1 MSISGD
7 AQNVNINGG
16 NLIVTGSSNK
26 VRTPNLQFG
35 DGTTMTTAPS
45 LDVVVSTFG
54 NTTSNIVT
62 VGGLT
67 ATGNVAAAG
76 YFKGDGSLLTGVIT
90 SSNLAQVVANGNVTT
105 GTISIGGLT
114 VGSNLVV
121 NDTASN
127 VLYVRGGIQNL
138 ALQSNGVIY
147 VGAGNVL
154 TTNLASLSFD
164 PVTHILHVDETG
176 GLDARVVTPG
186 LFPQTTVKGQP
197 VYLQENVGGVR
208 HMHLADNDVAGL
220 YPAIGLTLY
229 DYATNDNG
237 YVVTNGSLLD
247 LSIPATFVE
256 GSLVSGSGGDVGK
269 TVYLSATPGF
279 MTITRPTLASNA
291 VQTLGIIAQVTGNKV
306 DILVRCLGRVEDTP
320 NAIVAQTANIWGSV
334 SIGDGTLKSSTNL
347 HVTGN
352 VYLAGVSGAANTLT
366 VNGNVSANYYAGNAS
381 LLSWTTS
388 ATPGTY
394 GSSIAVPSITID
406 ANGRV
411 STVSSTTFNQVAT
424 GTLNQVAYYSASN
437 TVSGDSGLTYNTS
450 TDTLTVGGGLVLG
463 GDLTVAGNT
472 YSSNNIVFNDAV
484 VLIANSVPANTTRG
498 MLMQRPGGNVMAA
511 YLSTESASAYMN
523 TFVFGYTFGGAAG
536 PLLTPDLSNTLN
548 VAVLGSL
555 TSTTGLY
562 GNVLGSNTGSFS
574 NISISSNI
582 IGLGPGAGASS
593 AANTIAIGPSAG
605 NSGQSSYAISIG
617 NFAGN
622 LGQNA
627 FSIAMGDGA
636 GRTGQYT
643 SAVAIG
649 RAAGST
655 NQEQNAIAV
664 GIFAASI
671 QQGNNSV
678 AIGNAAGNDTQGSF
692 SIGIGYFAGSA
703 SQNTNSIAIG
713 YQAGQLGQY
722 SNAVAIGYLAGQTN
736 QRFDSVAIG
745 ANAGN
750 SGQLQYS
757 VAIGS
762 NVGQTGQQTQTVA
775 IGYQAGQ
782 TNQAFNAVAIG
793 SNAANSGQLQYAVAI
808 GSSAGNATQG
818 TQAVAIG
825 TSAGT
830 TSQGTGSIAIGGS
843 AGSASQNTNSIAIGY
858 LAGQSFQNA
867 FSVALGYQAGQS
879 SQDYNSVAIGYLAGQ
894 VTQGSQSVAMGPG
907 AGTIDQGASAVALGQ
922 NAGRTSQGLSAIGI
936 GGSAGSAS
944 QDSYAIALGSLSG
957 QTSQGYAAIS
967 VGYAAA
973 QNSQD
978 AGAIAIGQNAGR
990 SNQNVYSVAIGYGAA
1005 QSNQGSYSVAIGNLA
1020 GQTNQNSFSIA
1031 LNALTTAFAPAASGF
1046 YVRPVR
1052 TTGTGNAVLW
1062 NGTTFEMSA
1071 PSSTYDSKS
1080 NVADLT
1086 TNTAVLYNLV
1096 PKTYYY
1102 KDGSP
1107 DWNKYFVGYMAE
1119 DAANVALSFGRY
1131 DEPGGPPTQ
1140 VNYDVITIYTVE
1152 ELKKRREF
1160 SGRGTVPA
1168 DGSNAATITVQSA
1181 ATFVDPVVHAT
1192 PIFNGTRRIVNVG
1205 PWDPETTSFTVY
1217 GAAGDFYWTLKN
1229 NAP

>member
-26 VRTPNLQFG
+26 VRAPKLEFG

-54 NTTSNIVT
+54 NTTSNIVS

-67 ATGNVAAAG
+67 ATGNVSAAG
-76 YFKGDGSLLTGVIT
+76 YFKGDGSLLTGVLT

-105 GTISIGGLT
+105 GTISVGGLT
-114 VGSNLVV
+114 VGSNVTI

-127 VLYVRGGIQNL
+127 VLYVKGGIQNL
-138 ALQSNGVIY
+138 ALQSNGIVY
-147 VGAGNVL
+147 VGTGNVL

-164 PVTHILHVDETG
+164 PVSHIMHVDESG
-176 GLDARVVTPG
+176 GLDARIVTPG
-186 LFPQTTVKGQP
+186 LFPQTTVKGQ
-197 VYLQENVGGVR
+197 VMYLQENVGGVR
-208 HMHLADNDVAGL
+208 HMHLADNNGTAT
-220 YPAIGLTLY
+220 YPAVGLALY
-229 DYATNDNG
+229 NYATNDNG
-237 YVVTNGSLLD
+237 YVVTNGNLLD
-247 LSIPATFVE
+247 LNIASTFVE
-256 GSLVSGSGGDVGK
+256 GSLTSGSNGDVGK
-269 TVYLSATPGF
+269 VVYLSATPGF

-291 VQTLGIIAQVTGNKV
+291 VQTLGVIAHVSGNKV

-352 VYLAGVSGAANTLT
+352 VFLAGVSGAANALT

-394 GSSIAVPSITID
+394 GSSIAIPSITVD

-411 STVSSTTFNQVAT
+411 STVSSTTVNQVET
-424 GTLNQVAYYSASN
+424 GTLNQVAFYSASN
-437 TVSGDSGLTYNTS
+437 TVSGDSGLTYNS
-450 TDTLTVGGGLVLG
+450 ATDTLTVGGGLVLG
-463 GDLTVAGNT
+463 GDLTVSGNT

-511 YLSTESASAYMN
+511 YLSTESGSAYMN

-555 TSTTGLY
+555 MSTTGLY
-562 GNVLGSNTGSFS
+562 GNVLGSNIGSFS
-574 NISISSNI
+574 NISVSSNI
-582 IGLGPGAGASS
+582 IGLGPGSGASS
-593 AANTIAIGPSAG
+593 GANTIAIGSSAG
-605 NSGQSSYAISIG
+605 ALSQNSYSIAIGDLAGQSYQGSYSIALGYRAGQITQFSNTIAIGYRAGAFNQGSSSISIG
-617 NFAGN
+617 P
-622 LGQNA
+622 
-627 FSIAMGDGA
+627 S
-636 GRTGQYT
+636 
-643 SAVAIG
+643 
-649 RAAGST
+649 
-655 NQEQNAIAV
+655 
-664 GIFAASI
+664 
-671 QQGNNSV
+671 
-678 AIGNAAGNDTQGSF
+678 
-692 SIGIGYFAGSA
+692 AGSA

-713 YQAGQLGQY
+713 YQAGQSYQNTN
-722 SNAVAIGYLAGQTN
+722 SVAIGYLAGQSN
-736 QRFDSVAIG
+736 QNG
-745 ANAGN
+745 
-750 SGQLQYS
+750 
-757 VAIGS
+757 
-762 NVGQTGQQTQTVA
+762 
-775 IGYQAGQ
+775 
-782 TNQAFNAVAIG
+782 NAVAIG
-793 SNAANSGQLQYAVAI
+793 YYAGQSASQGSAAVAI
-808 GSSAGNATQG
+808 GNFAGQISQGSSSISIGNNAAWFSQDG
-818 TQAVAIG
+818 GAVAIG
-825 TSAGT
+825 DRAGGLNQGSSAI
-830 TSQGTGSIAIGGS
+830 SIGSS

-858 LAGQSFQNA
+858 LAGQSYQNS

-879 SQDYNSVAIGYLAGQ
+879 SQDFNSVAIGYLAGQ

-907 AGTIDQGASAVALGQ
+907 AGTTNQADSAVAIGQ
-922 NAGRTSQGLSAIGI
+922 NAGRTSQGLNSIAI

-944 QDSYAIALGSLSG
+944 QVSYAIALGSLSG
-957 QTSQGYAAIS
+957 QTSQGYAAVSI
-967 VGYAAA
+967 GYAAA

-990 SNQNVYSVAIGYGAA
+990 SNQNTYSVAIGYGAA
-1005 QSNQGSYSVAIGNLA
+1005 QSNQGSYAIALGNLA
-1020 GQTNQNSFSIA
+1020 GQANQNSFSIA
-1031 LNALTTAFAPAASGF
+1031 LNASTTQFAPAAAGF

-1062 NGTTFEMSA
+1062 NGTSFELSA

-1086 TNTAVLYNLV
+1086 TNTTVLYDLV

-1119 DAANVALSFGRY
+1119 DAANVALQFGRY
-1131 DEPGGPPTQ
+1131 DEPSGPPTQ

-1152 ELKKRREF
+1152 ELKKRREI

-1168 DGSNAATITVQSA
+1168 DDSNAATITVQSA

>member
-26 VRTPNLQFG
+26 VRAPKLEFG

-54 NTTSNIVT
+54 NTTSNIVS

-67 ATGNVAAAG
+67 ATGNVAVAG
-76 YFKGDGSLLTGVIT
+76 YFKGDGSLLTGIVT

-105 GTISIGGLT
+105 GTISVGGLT
-114 VGSNLVV
+114 VGSNVTI

-127 VLYVRGGIQNL
+127 VLYVKGGIQNL
-138 ALQSNGVIY
+138 ALQSNGIVY

-154 TTNLASLSFD
+154 TTNVASLSFD
-164 PVTHILHVDETG
+164 PVTHIMHVDESG
-176 GLDARVVTPG
+176 GLDARIVAPG
-186 LFPQTTVKGQP
+186 LFPQTTVKGQ
-197 VYLQENVGGVR
+197 VMYLQENVGGVR
-208 HMHLADNDVAGL
+208 HMHLADNNGTAT
-220 YPAIGLTLY
+220 YPAVGLALY
-229 DYATNDNG
+229 NYATNNNG
-237 YVVTNGSLLD
+237 YVVTNGNLLD
-247 LSIPATFVE
+247 LNIASTFVE
-256 GSLVSGSGGDVGK
+256 GSLTSGSNGDVGK
-269 TVYLSATPGF
+269 VVYLSATPGF

-291 VQTLGIIAQVTGNKV
+291 VQTLGVIAHVSGNKV

-320 NAIVAQTANIWGSV
+320 NAIVAQTANIWGSL

-352 VYLAGVSGAANTLT
+352 VFLAGVSGAANALT

-394 GSSIAVPSITID
+394 GSSIAIPSITVD

-411 STVSSTTFNQVAT
+411 STVSSTTVNQVAT
-424 GTLNQVAYYSASN
+424 GTLNQVAFYSASN
-437 TVSGDSGLTYNTS
+437 TVSGDSGLTYNS
-450 TDTLTVGGGLVLG
+450 ATDTLTVGGGLVLG

-511 YLSTESASAYMN
+511 YLSTESGSAYMN

-562 GNVLGSNTGSFS
+562 GDVIGSNTGSFS
-574 NISISSNI
+574 NISVSSNI
-582 IGLGPGAGASS
+582 IRLGPGSGASS
-593 AANTIAIGPSAG
+593 AANTISIGSSAG
-605 NSGQSSYAISIG
+605 G
-617 NFAGN
+617 
-622 LGQNA
+622 LGQNSY
-627 FSIAMGDGA
+627 SIAMGDGA
-636 GRTGQYT
+636 GQLGQY
-643 SAVAIG
+643 AL
-649 RAAGST
+649 
-655 NQEQNAIAV
+655 
-664 GIFAASI
+664 
-671 QQGNNSV
+671 SV
-678 AIGNAAGNDTQGSF
+678 
-692 SIGIGYFAGSA
+692 
-703 SQNTNSIAIG
+703 AIG
-713 YQAGQLGQY
+713 YQAGQ
-722 SNAVAIGYLAGQTN
+722 TN
-736 QRFDSVAIG
+736 QRFNSVAIG

-750 SGQLQYS
+750 SGQLQWA

-775 IGYQAGQ
+775 IGYLAGQ
-782 TNQAFNAVAIG
+782 TNQTFNAVAIG
-793 SNAANSGQLQYAVAI
+793 SNAGNSGQLQYAVAV
-808 GSSAGNATQG
+808 GSSAGNTGQG
-818 TQAVAIG
+818 AQSVAVG
-825 TSAGT
+825 TSAGAA
-830 TSQGTGSIAIGGS
+830 SQGASSIAIGSS

-858 LAGQSFQNA
+858 QAGQSYQNS

-879 SQDYNSVAIGYLAGQ
+879 SQDFNSVAIGYLAGQ

-907 AGTIDQGASAVALGQ
+907 AGTTNQADSAVAIGQ
-922 NAGRTSQGLSAIGI
+922 NAGRTSQGLSSIAI

-944 QDSYAIALGSLSG
+944 QVSYAIALGSLSG
-957 QTSQGYAAIS
+957 QISQGYSAVSI
-967 VGYAAA
+967 GFAAA
-973 QNSQD
+973 QNSQGT
-978 AGAIAIGQNAGR
+978 GAIAIGQNAGR
-990 SNQNVYSVAIGYGAA
+990 SNQNTYSVAIGYGAA
-1005 QSNQGSYSVAIGNLA
+1005 QSNQGSYAIALGNLA

-1031 LNALTTAFAPAASGF
+1031 LNASTTAFAPAAAGF

-1062 NGTTFEMSA
+1062 NGTSFELSA

-1086 TNTAVLYNLV
+1086 TNTSVLYDLV

>member
-26 VRTPNLQFG
+26 VRTPKLEFV

-54 NTTSNIVT
+54 NTTSN
-62 VGGLT
+62 
-67 ATGNVAAAG
+67 
-76 YFKGDGSLLTGVIT
+76 
-90 SSNLAQVVANGNVTT
+90 
-105 GTISIGGLT
+105 TISVGGLT
-114 VGSNLVV
+114 VGANVII
-121 NDTASN
+121 NDTAPS
-127 VLYVRGGIQNL
+127 VLYVNGGIQNL
-138 ALQSNGVIY
+138 ALESNGIIY

-164 PVTHILHVDETG
+164 PVSHIMHVDESG
-176 GLDARVVTPG
+176 GLDARVVSPG

-208 HMHLADNDVAGL
+208 HLHLADNDGAAT
-220 YPAIGLTLY
+220 YPAFGLALY
-229 DYATNDNG
+229 NYATNDNG

-247 LSIPATFVE
+247 VNIASTFVE
-256 GSLVSGSGGDVGK
+256 GSLTSGSNGDVGK
-269 TVYLSATPGF
+269 VVYLSATPGF
-279 MTITRPTLASNA
+279 MTITRPTLASNS

-306 DILVRCLGRVEDTP
+306 DILVRCLGRVEDNP

-352 VYLAGVSGAANTLT
+352 VYLAGVSGSANALT

-394 GSSIAVPSITID
+394 GSSIAIPSITVD

-411 STVSSTTFNQVAT
+411 STVSSTTVNQVAS
-424 GTLNQVAYYSASN
+424 GTTNQVAFYSASN
-437 TVSGDSGLTYNTS
+437 TVSGDSGLTYNS
-450 TDTLTVGGGLVLG
+450 ATDTLTVGGGLVLG

-472 YSSNNIVFNDAV
+472 YSSNNVVFNDAV
-484 VLIANSVPANTTRG
+484 ALIANSVPANTTRG

-511 YLSTESASAYMN
+511 YLSTESGSAYMN
-523 TFVFGYTFGGAAG
+523 TFVFGYTFGSAAG

-555 TSTTGLY
+555 TTTTGLY
-562 GNVLGSNTGSFS
+562 GNVLGANTGSFS
-574 NISISSNI
+574 NISVSSNI
-582 IGLGPGAGASS
+582 IRLGPGAGASS
-593 AANTIAIGPSAG
+593 AANTTAIGASAGALSQNSYTIAIGDLAGQSYQDIYSVAIGFEAGESNQQSNAISIGNNAG
-605 NSGQSSYAISIG
+605 NSGQQTYAVSIG
-617 NFAGN
+617 NYAGN
-622 LGQNA
+622 VGQNTYSVA
-627 FSIAMGDGA
+627 LGFNA
-636 GRTGQYT
+636 GRFGQYT

-649 RAAGST
+649 RAAGAS
-655 NQEQNAIAV
+655 NQEQNAVAV
-664 GIFAASI
+664 GVFAGVI
-671 QQGNNSV
+671 NQGNGSV
-678 AIGNAAGNDTQGSF
+678 AIGNGAGNYTQGSG
-692 SIGIGYFAGSA
+692 SIGIGYLAGSA

-713 YQAGQLGQY
+713 YQAGQ
-722 SNAVAIGYLAGQTN
+722 
-736 QRFDSVAIG
+736 
-745 ANAGN
+745 
-750 SGQLQYS
+750 
-757 VAIGS
+757 
-762 NVGQTGQQTQTVA
+762 
-775 IGYQAGQ
+775 
-782 TNQAFNAVAIG
+782 
-793 SNAANSGQLQYAVAI
+793 
-808 GSSAGNATQG
+808 
-818 TQAVAIG
+818 
-825 TSAGT
+825 
-830 TSQGTGSIAIGGS
+830 
-843 AGSASQNTNSIAIGY
+843 
-858 LAGQSFQNA
+858 SFQNT

-879 SQDYNSVAIGYLAGQ
+879 SQDFNSVAIGYLAGQ
-894 VTQGSQSVAMGPG
+894 ITQGSQSVAIGPG
-907 AGTIDQGASAVALGQ
+907 AATTNQADSAVAIGQ
-922 NAGRTSQGLSAIGI
+922 NAGRTSQGLSSIAI

-944 QDSYAIALGSLSG
+944 QVSYAIALGSLSG
-957 QTSQGYAAIS
+957 QSSQGYAAIS
-967 VGYAAA
+967 IGYAAA
-973 QNSQD
+973 QVSQD

-990 SNQNVYSVAIGYGAA
+990 SNQNTYSVAIGYGAA
-1005 QSNQGSYSVAIGNLA
+1005 QSNQGSYAIALGNLA
-1020 GQTNQNSFSIA
+1020 GQANQNSFSIA
-1031 LNALTTAFAPAASGF
+1031 LNASTTQFTPAAAGF

-1062 NGTTFEMSA
+1062 NGTSFEMSA

-1086 TNTAVLYNLV
+1086 TNTSVLYDLV

-1119 DAANVALSFGRY
+1119 DAANVALQFGRY

-1168 DGSNAATITVQSA
+1168 DGSNATTITVQSA

>member
-54 NTTSNIVT
+54 NTTSNIVS

-76 YFKGDGSLLTGVIT
+76 YFKGNGSLLTGIVT

-105 GTISIGGLT
+105 GIISIGGLT

-138 ALQSNGVIY
+138 ALQSNGIIY

-154 TTNLASLSFD
+154 TTNVSSLSFD

-186 LFPQTTVKGQP
+186 LFPQTTVKGQA

-208 HMHLADNDVAGL
+208 HMHLADNNAAGL
-220 YPAIGLTLY
+220 YPAVGLALY
-229 DYATNDNG
+229 NYATNDNG

-256 GSLVSGSGGDVGK
+256 GSLASGSGGDIGK

-291 VQTLGIIAQVTGNKV
+291 VQTLGIIAHVTGNKV

-352 VYLAGVSGAANTLT
+352 VYLAGVSGAANALT

-394 GSSIAVPSITID
+394 GSSIAVPIITVG
-406 ANGRV
+406 ANGRI
-411 STVSSTTFNQVAT
+411 STVSSTTVNQVET

-484 VLIANSVPANTTRG
+484 VLIANNVPANPTRG

-562 GNVLGSNTGSFS
+562 GNMLGANTGSFS
-574 NISISSNI
+574 NITVSSNI

-593 AANTIAIGPSAG
+593 AANTIAIGSNAG
-605 NSGQSSYAISIG
+605 NSGQS
-617 NFAGN
+617 
-622 LGQNA
+622 
-627 FSIAMGDGA
+627 
-636 GRTGQYT
+636 
-643 SAVAIG
+643 
-649 RAAGST
+649 
-655 NQEQNAIAV
+655 
-664 GIFAASI
+664 
-671 QQGNNSV
+671 
-678 AIGNAAGNDTQGSF
+678 
-692 SIGIGYFAGSA
+692 
-703 SQNTNSIAIG
+703 
-713 YQAGQLGQY
+713 
-722 SNAVAIGYLAGQTN
+722 
-736 QRFDSVAIG
+736 
-745 ANAGN
+745 
-750 SGQLQYS
+750 
-757 VAIGS
+757 
-762 NVGQTGQQTQTVA
+762 
-775 IGYQAGQ
+775 
-782 TNQAFNAVAIG
+782 
-793 SNAANSGQLQYAVAI
+793 QYAVAI

-830 TSQGTGSIAIGGS
+830 TSQGTSSIAIGPS

-858 LAGQSFQNA
+858 LAGQSFQNV

-894 VTQGSQSVAMGPG
+894 VTQGSQSIAMGPG
-907 AGTIDQGASAVALGQ
+907 AGTTDQGASAVAIGQ
-922 NAGRTSQGLSAIGI
+922 NAGRSSQGLSAIGI

-944 QDSYAIALGSLSG
+944 QNSYAIALGSLSG
-957 QTSQGYAAIS
+957 QTSQGYAAVSI
-967 VGYAAA
+967 GFAAA

-1005 QSNQGSYSVAIGNLA
+1005 QSNQGSYAIALGPLA

-1031 LNALTTAFAPAASGF
+1031 LNALTTAFAPAAAGF

-1140 VNYDVITIYTVE
+1140 VNYDVITIFTVE